1 METEEGGKKAIEEL
15 NGKTLPDSE
24 PDSEKPLI
32 VSESKNPEGPN
43 LATIKLKVTNLS
55 PLVKADALRSL
66 FTPYGL
72 VLKVKVAAK
81 KRANPDACRSGI
93 VVSLKMCTNY
103 DVLSALK
110 IKWLTVSIIVL
121 S

>member
-15 NGKTLPDSE
+15 NGKTLEDS
-24 PDSEKPLI
+24 DSEKPLI
-32 VSESKNPEGPN
+32 VSESKNPEGPT

-55 PLVKADALRSL
+55 PQVKAEALRSL

-81 KRANPDACRSGI
+81 KRSMPDACRSGI
-93 VVSLKMCTNY
+93 VVSYQCLSYTNFL
-103 DVLSALK
+103 DK
-110 IKWLTVSIIVL
+110 THF
-121 S
+121 